1 LTASAPQLVFIQR
14 LWKYIDMAT
23 LPLDAMTGGAQ
34 RNDAHRSWRLA
45 GLGLLVTRFMQGF
58 IYWGG
63 GSRRFIYGPSKLDP
77 HAHWMA
83 YKFQSAMPGALFGLD
98 HLIAFMLQH
107 FYVLYAGVIL
117 FSAAELVFGLM
128 LMVGLFTRLAALVSM
143 LLSVLLMALFGWQG
157 ATCIDE
163 WTMAACNLAMGTTL
177 LLAGGSAYSVD
188 NALLRIR
195 PALSRKA
202 WFQWMGGS
210 LPLPQSDRSFR
221 TLALAL
227 FAFVL
232 VYNVGTYSYFRG
244 SVVTPFHGGPVSPT
258 VHHLTMRD
266 GEVFADGQ
274 VSFHVYL
281 DGGTPEAPVHVVDAT
296 LLGPDKTV
304 IEHWN
309 ASALSRL
316 PNGAFTNDF
325 AYNRFGAGPYGI
337 RASMGAAATITLPA
351 VPHTNVSPGTLT
363 TLRLTDV
370 DGRSFIT
377 QLESVR

>member
-1 LTASAPQLVFIQR
+1 
-14 LWKYIDMAT
+14 MAT
-23 LPLDAMTGGAQ
+23 LPLDATTVVAQ
-34 RNDAHRSWRLA
+34 RNDAHRNWRLA
-45 GLGLLVTRFMQGF
+45 GIALLVTRFIQGF

-63 GSRRFIYGPSKLDP
+63 GSRRFIYAPSKLDP
-77 HAHWMA
+77 SAPHWMA

-98 HLIAFMLQH
+98 HVIAFMLQH

-117 FSAAELVFGLM
+117 FSLAELVFGLM

-143 LLSVLLMALFGWQG
+143 LLSVVLMALFGWQG

-177 LLAGGSAYSVD
+177 LLAGGSAYSID
-188 NALLRIR
+188 NVLLRIK
-195 PALSRKA
+195 PALSGKT

-227 FAFVL
+227 FAL
-232 VYNVGTYSYFRG
+232 VAAYNVGTYSYFRG

-266 GEVFADGQ
+266 GKVLANGQ

-281 DGGTPEAPVHVVDAT
+281 DAGTPEAPVHVVDAAV
-296 LLGPDKTV
+296 LAPDKTV
-304 IEHWN
+304 LEHWD
-309 ASALSRL
+309 AAALSSL
-316 PNGAFTNDF
+316 PKSAFANDF
-325 AYNRFGAGPYGI
+325 AYNRFAAGAYGM
-337 RASMGAAATITLPA
+337 RAAMGAAATITLPP
-351 VPHTNVSPGTLT
+351 VPHANVTSDTLG

-370 DGRSFIT
+370 DGRSFT
-377 QLESVR
+377 THLSRAQ

>member
-1 LTASAPQLVFIQR
+1 
-14 LWKYIDMAT
+14 MAT
-23 LPLDAMTGGAQ
+23 LPIDATTVGAP
-34 RNDAHRSWRLA
+34 RNDASRNWRLA
-45 GLGLLVTRFMQGF
+45 GIALLATRFIQGF

-77 HAHWMA
+77 HAPHWMA
-83 YKFQSAMPGALFGLD
+83 HKFQSAMPGALFGLD

-107 FYVLYAGVIL
+107 FYVLYVGVIL

-143 LLSVLLMALFGWQG
+143 LLSVVLMALFGWQG

-177 LLAGGSAYSVD
+177 LLAGSSAYSID
-188 NALLRIR
+188 NVLLRIR
-195 PALSRKA
+195 PALSGNV

-210 LPLPQSDRSFR
+210 LPLPQSDRAFR

-227 FAFVL
+227 FAFVAA
-232 VYNVGTYSYFRG
+232 YNIGTYSYFRG
-244 SVVTPFHGGPVSPT
+244 SVVTPFHSGPVSPT
-258 VHHLTMRD
+258 THHLTMRD
-266 GEVFADGQ
+266 GKLLADGQ

-281 DGGTPEAPVHVVDAT
+281 DGGTPEAPAHVVDAA
-296 LLGPDKTV
+296 LVGPDRTV
-304 IEHWN
+304 IEHWD

-316 PNGAFTNDF
+316 PKDAFANDF
-325 AYNRFGAGPYGI
+325 AYNQFAAGPYGI
-337 RASMGAAATITLPA
+337 RASMGAEATVTLPA
-351 VPHTNVSPGTLT
+351 VAHTSVPFELPV

-370 DGRSFIT
+370 DGRSFT
-377 QLESVR
+377 TRLESIR

>member
-1 LTASAPQLVFIQR
+1 MV
-14 LWKYIDMAT
+14 T
-23 LPLDAMTGGAQ
+23 LPIDATTVHAQ
-34 RNDAHRSWRLA
+34 RNDAHRNWRMA
-45 GLGLLVTRFMQGF
+45 GIALLVTRFIQGF

-77 HAHWMA
+77 HAPHWMA

-128 LMVGLFTRLAALVSM
+128 LMVGLLTRLSALVSM
-143 LLSVLLMALFGWQG
+143 LLSVVLMALFGWQG

-188 NALLRIR
+188 NVLLRIR
-195 PALSRKA
+195 PALSSKA

-210 LPLPQSDRSFR
+210 LRLPQSDRAFR
-221 TLALAL
+221 TLALTL
-227 FAFVL
+227 FAFVA

-258 VHHLTMRD
+258 THHLTMRE
-266 GEVFADGQ
+266 GKVLADGQ

-281 DGGTPEAPVHVVDAT
+281 DGGTPEAPAHVVDAT
-296 LLGPDKTV
+296 LLGPDHTV
-304 IEHWN
+304 IEHWD
-309 ASALSRL
+309 AFALSKL
-316 PNGAFTNDF
+316 PKRAFANDF

-337 RASMGAAATITLPA
+337 RASMGAAATVTLPP
-351 VPHTNVSPGTLT
+351 VPHTNVSPETLT

-370 DGRSFIT
+370 DGRSFT
-377 QLESVR
+377 TKLESVR